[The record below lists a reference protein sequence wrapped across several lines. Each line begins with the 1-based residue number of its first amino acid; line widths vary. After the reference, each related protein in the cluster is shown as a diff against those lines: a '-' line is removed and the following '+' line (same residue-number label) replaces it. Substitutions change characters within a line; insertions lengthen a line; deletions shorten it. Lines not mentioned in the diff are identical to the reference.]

1 MATITERKGRF
12 LVPVRRDGF
21 KAVAKTFGKKQDAAA
36 WARRVEA
43 DMESGRWLAKVA
55 ATPTLAQAIE
65 EYRQGAGNKL
75 KGRETYAYWLDE
87 LKTNRIASKRVNDLT
102 PWPCAFNQPCRPRR
116 AIGPTLRQAQTVHW
130 TVCVRAQRWTGPA
143 ATPGCVPCAV
153 RRRETVPR
161 TVSRPAH
168 LLLLA
173 PCWIAVFRLSLAGRG
188 VAELRPLGP
197 SKSAQADLEPR
208 SSVQGQQVLDLRA
221 HPAPLF
227 PAATCGCAA

>member
-1 MATITERKGRF
+1 MFHQCTNQGARRIMATITERKGRF

-75 KGRETYAYWLDE
+75 KGRETNADWLDE

-143 ATPGCVPCAV
+143 AAPGFAPCANSSCC
-153 RRRETVPR
+153 RRHAGSGLPR
-161 TVSRPAH
+161 PCGTNVLLDIAEH
-168 LLLLA
+168 LTA
-173 PCWIAVFRLSLAGRG
+173 PGKAAGG
-188 VAELRPLGP
+188 QPLGR
-197 SKSAQADLEPR
+197 L
-208 SSVQGQQVLDLRA
+208 
-221 HPAPLF
+221 
-227 PAATCGCAA
+227 